1 MGRDRK
7 SLLRKFHEASWD
19 EEIIFEMSVPGE
31 RGILV
36 REAEDEVR
44 REVGTG
50 VSAIPPKMRRSDAPG
65 LPEVNQMRVLRH
77 FMHLSQETMGTDVT
91 IDISQGTCTMKYSP
105 KVQEHIAARHPGI
118 RDVHPLQPSET
129 IQGLLE
135 IIYKLEQFLKEISG
149 MDRFS
154 FQPSGGAQAVYTA
167 ASIMRAYHASRG
179 DSRRTETIT
188 TMFSHPCDAA
198 GPATAGYKV
207 ITILPDEEGYADLGA
222 FEAALSE
229 RTAGIFITNPE
240 DTGIYNPRIDQF
252 VRAAHRAGAVCYYD
266 QANANGMLG
275 ITRAKEAGFDM
286 CHFNLHKTF
295 SVPHGSMGGA
305 VGALGSTDA
314 FAKYL
319 PVPRVEFDDGRRGDK
334 KYFLNADYPESIG
347 KVRSFIGNSQ
357 SLVKSY
363 AWIMQHGDSG
373 LREVAVCSVL
383 NNNYMLKKLSEIRG
397 VVVRYAPGKRR
408 LEQVRYSWEKLQ
420 KDTGVGTADV
430 MRRMADYGLQH
441 YWTSHHP
448 WIVPEPFTLEPCE
461 SYSKDDIDEY
471 VAVLRQISK
480 EAYAD
485 PEFVKGAP
493 YNSVVH
499 RVPAPSIN
507 EPERIAVTWRQYVRK
522 VLDRKTIEQTSNRR
536 TRRT

>member
-1 MGRDRK
+1 MGRD
-7 SLLRKFHEASWD
+7 SETLLRRFHEAKWD
-19 EEIIFEMSVPGE
+19 EQIIFEMSVPGE

-36 REAEDEVR
+36 REPEANVR
-44 REVGTG
+44 KVVGNG
-50 VSAIPPKMRRSDAPG
+50 LAVIPPKMRRKEAPK
-65 LPEVNQMRVLRH
+65 LPEINQLRVLRH
-77 FMHLSQETMGTDVT
+77 FMRLSQETMGTDLT

-105 KVQEHIAARHPGI
+105 KVQEHLAARHPGI
-118 RDVHPLQPSET
+118 RELHPLQPTET

-135 IIYKLEQFLKEISG
+135 MMYKLEQFLKEISG

-154 FQPSGGAQAVYTA
+154 LQPSGGAQAVYTA
-167 ASIMRAYHASRG
+167 ASIMRAYHSSRG
-179 DSRRTETIT
+179 DKDRTETVT

-207 ITILPDEEGYADLGA
+207 ITIMPDEEGYADLEA
-222 FEAALSE
+222 FKAALSK

-252 VRAAHRAGAVCYYD
+252 VKAAHKVGALCYYD

-275 ITRAKEAGFDM
+275 IARAREAGFDM

-295 SVPHGSMGGA
+295 SIPHGSMGGA
-305 VGALGSTDA
+305 VGALGCTA
-314 FAKYL
+314 ALAKFL
-319 PVPRVEFDDGRRGDK
+319 PVPLVRFDGKR
-334 KYFLNADYPESIG
+334 YALDYERPESIG
-347 KVRSFIGNSQ
+347 KVRSFLGNAMSF
-357 SLVKSY
+357 LKAY
-363 AWIMQHGDSG
+363 AWTMQHGAEG

-383 NNNYMLKKLSEIRG
+383 NNQYMLEKLRQIPG
-397 VVVRYAPGKRR
+397 IAVRYAPGRRR

-420 KDTGVGTADV
+420 RDTGVGTDDV
-430 MRRMADYGLQH
+430 MRRMADFGLQH

-448 WIVPEPFTLEPCE
+448 WVVPEPFTLEPCE

-480 EAYAD
+480 EAYEN
-485 PEFVKGAP
+485 PEFVKNAP

-499 RVPAPSIN
+499 KVPHPQID
-507 EPERIAVTWRQYVRK
+507 EPERIAVTWRQYLKKGLRLKGVAQRVRVESK
-522 VLDRKTIEQTSNRR
+522 
-536 TRRT
+536 